1 VLAHDL
7 HVLLLQLA
15 PQGLLSVAIFFH
27 LLAVVFFYP
36 DVFFQNS
43 LFIFLLS
50 HLHVKF
56 FLEGLFLKGVRL
68 LYLLHCEQVVST
80 AAVFKKND
88 VNLPN
93 VLLKQ
98 RSVFEV
104 DVIKVGLQHVVEA
117 NGVNE
122 QTSVHSVYPFV

>member
-1 VLAHDL
+1 MLAHDL

-43 LFIFLLS
+43 FLIFLLS

-56 FLEGLFLKGVRL
+56 FLEGLFLKCVRL
-68 LYLLHCEQVVST
+68 LYLLHSEQVVST

-88 VNLPN
+88 VHLPN

-104 DVIKVGLQHVVEA
+104 DVI
-117 NGVNE
+117 
-122 QTSVHSVYPFV
+122 

>member
-1 VLAHDL
+1 
-7 HVLLLQLA
+7 
-15 PQGLLSVAIFFH
+15 
-27 LLAVVFFYP
+27 
-36 DVFFQNS
+36 
-43 LFIFLLS
+43 
-50 HLHVKF
+50 VKF

-68 LYLLHCEQVVST
+68 LYLLHSEKVVST

-88 VNLPN
+88 IHLPN

-122 QTSVHSVYPFV
+122 QTSVHSVYPFVRNACIGEYIS